1 LPSWDTPGT
10 DPDADPTVTELREQ
24 IRQADR
30 ALLAAMN
37 ERIRLVARVKQHKSS
52 RGIDFIDQAQEER
65 VVASLERENPGPLS
79 PEGLRE
85 LYQVVLDLTKR
96 EVP

>member
-1 LPSWDTPGT
+1 VT
-10 DPDADPTVTELREQ
+10 DRDADPTLTELREQ
-24 IRQADR
+24 IRQVDR

-37 ERIRLVARVKQHKSS
+37 ERIGLVARLKQYKDS
-52 RGIDFIDQAQEER
+52 RGIDFFDRAQEER
-65 VVASLERENPGPLS
+65 VVESLARENRGPLS

-85 LYQVVLDLTKR
+85 LYAAVLELTKR

>member
-1 LPSWDTPGT
+1 VT
-10 DPDADPTVTELREQ
+10 DRDADPTFTELREQ
-24 IRQADR
+24 IRQVDR

-37 ERIRLVARVKQHKSS
+37 ERIGLVTRLKQYKDS
-52 RGIDFIDQAQEER
+52 RGIDFVDRAQEER
-65 VVASLERENPGPLS
+65 VVESLARENRGPLS

-85 LYQVVLDLTKR
+85 LYAAVLELTKR

>member
-1 LPSWDTPGT
+1 VT
-10 DPDADPTVTELREQ
+10 DRDADPTLTELREQ
-24 IRQADR
+24 IRQVDR

-37 ERIRLVARVKQHKSS
+37 ERIGLVARLKQHKDS
-52 RGIDFIDQAQEER
+52 RGIDFVDRAQEER
-65 VVASLERENPGPLS
+65 VVESLARENRGPLS

-85 LYQVVLDLTKR
+85 LYAAVLELTKR